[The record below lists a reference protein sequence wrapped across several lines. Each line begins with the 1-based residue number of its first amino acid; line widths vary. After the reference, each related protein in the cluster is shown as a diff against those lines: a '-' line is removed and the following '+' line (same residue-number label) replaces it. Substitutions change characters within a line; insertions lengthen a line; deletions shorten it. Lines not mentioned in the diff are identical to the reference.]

1 MCYIVIWHLHPLW
14 HDHHGKS
21 TNQWSPHKVI
31 AILLIIFCMLHITS
45 LWLIYYITGGLYLSP
60 SFFKS
65 GFVHLAGV
73 LGAPLR
79 CSWSESRRWERRSS
93 RSLWG
98 RTLEHWWAETLERKL
113 PVSAYKS
120 VLWNKLFPINGA
132 ISPAILYKSPYMK
145 KADACSD
152 LVCKPLPWNLLVL
165 QRCLLGKLVF
175 TCFRA
180 GCSGDTCEVAD
191 TRPQGPSPLLFMLFP
206 SSALVFPPGHSHS
219 FIQKVVTDLL
229 TTEAFY

>member
-1 MCYIVIWHLHPLW
+1 MCYIVVWHLHPLW
-14 HDHHGKS
+14 NDHHGKS

-45 LWLIYYITGGLYLSP
+45 LWLIYYITRGLYLSP
-60 SFFKS
+60 PFFKS

-73 LGAPLR
+73 LGALLR
-79 CSWSESRRWERRSS
+79 CSWSECKRWERRSS

-98 RTLEHWWAETLERKL
+98 RTLENWWAETLERKL
-113 PVSAYKS
+113 LVSAYKS
-120 VLWNKLFPINGA
+120 GLWNKPSHHWCHLPSNFVQ
-132 ISPAILYKSPYMK
+132 KSPYVK

-152 LVCKPLPWNLLVL
+152 LVCKALPWSPLVL
-165 QRCLLGKLVF
+165 QRCLLGILVF
-175 TCFRA
+175 ALFRA
-180 GCSGDTCEVAD
+180 SCSGDTCEVTD
-191 TRPQGPSPLLFMLFP
+191 TRPQGSSPLLFMPFP
-206 SSALVFPPGHSHS
+206 SSALVSPPGHSHS